1 MLFLFRHL
9 TLREDVPDTQVD
21 LNGTEQDLQEP
32 LWLQDL
38 GDLLPSHE
46 KRTSAPGA
54 LKDRHR
60 SGGGGGLGEGLPPIY
75 RQQKSSNDIVRQN
88 LQVGFHFL
96 ESVPLHLKVK

>member
-1 MLFLFRHL
+1 MCFKFRHL
-9 TLREDVPDTQVD
+9 TLKEDVPDTQLD
-21 LNGTEQDLQEP
+21 ISCTEQDLQEP

-54 LKDRHR
+54 LKDRHK
-60 SGGGGGLGEGLPPIY
+60 SGGGLGEGVSPIY

-88 LQVGFHFL
+88 LQVDFI
-96 ESVPLHLKVK
+96 SV